1 MIIINNINVVNKSFD
16 NSENGG
22 RNKIST
28 LLIVLVILL
37 LILRWIEIEMNPDLL
52 NSIILLVISIMNR

>member
-1 MIIINNINVVNKSFD
+1 MIIINNINIVNKCFV

-37 LILRWIEIEMNPDLL
+37 LILRWFEIEMNPDLL